1 MGASTTKIK
10 KAGDWLASIPIDVL
24 HHHDQHEA
32 TAASSSKPSTGPV
45 QKPVKAD
52 TSRPST
58 EPVQK
63 PVEGH
68 GASPQQEGQPQGPAA
83 TRHKSPRPSSRQ
95 GMPSQFGP
103 GASVEYFSQ
112 SQQRWIPALVKS
124 SDQVAG
130 TYELDVHPAAE
141 ASRVRA
147 RALAAPQVPPQEID
161 MSAAQAPEQC
171 QTQLAE
177 FLGTIA
183 PGVVWEDPKFPPTA
197 ESLCWNWAMQKRAEG
212 WRKLVWRRLPPGHR
226 VFPDGGLHPADIKQG
241 SVGNCYFLASLSAL
255 AHRGR
260 ELAERLVIT
269 SPQAEKAGVAICRLN
284 WHGRWTSIVVSH
296 TFPCTAWK
304 TLAFAQ
310 AERGASWV
318 ALLEKA
324 WAKLHG
330 SYQAIEGGL
339 PWEGL
344 RAFTGA
350 PTRHQRLEEARV
362 APISSKVI
370 TASKI
375 LDDETYTANTG
386 SFIQGAAGDSSD
398 GIWSSLLKAK
408 QRGYITCTNCGAREQ
423 HEQEWLDEDTG
434 LVHGHSYTMLD
445 ARVINGS
452 PYVLLRNPWG
462 RGMWKGQN
470 AQGASDWPSDLKRC
484 AGNGVFWMA
493 YQDFIKNFQSV
504 DICRFQPGFECTSQN
519 LQFSQSGS
527 IAYAG
532 MIVTTSVA
540 SDPVSLSVLQRRPPS
555 IAGTKV
561 QDLWCPVGVEL
572 FSMRGR
578 PQMVTSSP
586 YMPRQE
592 VSVEA
597 VLQPGVDYLLL
608 VRVPAAR
615 QAEEK
620 AASRAGDSFKL
631 CTYAPGYVE
640 VRCKPLQDKSLD
652 TIMVDGYE
660 GMARKSDQVLFEED
674 GSSIRAWAA
683 EHRQV
688 FVVLLEAG
696 STPLL
701 AHFTWHLKNI
711 LFQADA
717 LEPATIEDR
726 KKGASTEE
734 FNREHTIELPPRS
747 KQLVLLTWLDP
758 SQGFQLGYTFLAA
771 TKPCTVCGRPVG
783 CPIPGEFTGEYMYV
797 GGNRFVGATGFIH
810 KECHNVGRVA
820 QAGLKKLRP
829 RRALW

>member
-1 MGASTTKIK
+1 
-10 KAGDWLASIPIDVL
+10 
-24 HHHDQHEA
+24 
-32 TAASSSKPSTGPV
+32 
-45 QKPVKAD
+45 
-52 TSRPST
+52 
-58 EPVQK
+58 
-63 PVEGH
+63 
-68 GASPQQEGQPQGPAA
+68 
-83 TRHKSPRPSSRQ
+83 
-95 GMPSQFGP
+95 MPTHFGP
-103 GASVEYFSQ
+103 GAAVEYFSQ
-112 SQQRWIPALVKS
+112 SQKRWIPAIVKS
-124 SDQVAG
+124 FDQAAG
-130 TYELDVHPAAE
+130 TYELDVHAAAE
-141 ASRVRA
+141 ATRVRA
-147 RALAAPQVPPQEID
+147 RSAAVPQVPPQEID
-161 MSAAQAPEQC
+161 MSAAQTPELSQM
-171 QTQLAE
+171 QLTA
-177 FLGTIA
+177 FLDAI
-183 PGVVWEDPKFPPTA
+183 PSGVVWEDPKFPPTP
-197 ESLCWNWAMQKRAEG
+197 ESLCWDWSKKQKRAEE
-212 WRKLVWRRLPPGHR
+212 WRKLVWRRLSPGHR

-269 SPQAEKAGVAICRLN
+269 SPQAEQAGVAICRLN
-284 WHGRWTSIVVSH
+284 WHGQWTSILVSH
-296 TFPCTAWK
+296 SLPCNAWK
-304 TLAFAQ
+304 MLAFAQ
-310 AERGASWV
+310 AERGALWV

-386 SFIQGAAGDSSD
+386 SFIQGAAVDSAD

-434 LVHGHSYTMLD
+434 LVHGHSYTVLD

-462 RGMWKGQN
+462 RGMWKGHN
-470 AQGASDWPSDLKRC
+470 AQGASDWPADLKRC
-484 AGNGVFWMA
+484 AGNGVFWMG
-493 YQDFIKNFQSV
+493 YHDFIQNFQSV
-504 DICRFQPGFECTSQN
+504 DICRFRPGFECTSEQ
-519 LQFSQSGS
+519 LDFPRKES
-527 IAYAG
+527 ISYAG
-532 MIVTTSVA
+532 MFVHTSA
-540 SDPVSLSVLQRRPPS
+540 SEPVSLSVLQRRPS
-555 IAGTKV
+555 SLVGTKV
-561 QDLWCPVGVEL
+561 ADLWCPVGLEL
-572 FSMRGR
+572 YEMRGN
-578 PQMVTSSP
+578 PQMLTSSP
-586 YMPRQE
+586 FMPRQE

-608 VRVPAAR
+608 VRAPPER
-615 QAEEK
+615 KAEEK
-620 AASRAGDSFKL
+620 AVSRTADNFKL
-631 CTYAPGYVE
+631 CTYSPGYVD
-640 VRCKPLQDKSLD
+640 VRCSPLPEKK
-652 TIMVDGYE
+652 VDALMLAAYE

-674 GSSIRAWAA
+674 GSSLRAWSA

-696 STPLL
+696 RTPLL
-701 AHFTWHLKNI
+701 ASFTWHMKNI
-711 LFQADA
+711 LFQGNAR
-717 LEPATIEDR
+717 EPATAEDAR
-726 KKGASTEE
+726 KGTSGEE
-734 FNREHTIELPPRS
+734 FNREHTIELPPGG
-747 KQLVLLTWLDP
+747 KQLVMLTWLDP

-783 CPIPGEFTGEYMYV
+783 CPVPGEFSGEYMYV
-797 GGNRFVGATGFIH
+797 GGNRFVGATSFIH

-829 RRALW
+829 RRTLW